1 MTADVIQVKGNQLIL
16 QVHVQPRSSKNAWG
30 RLLKDGENEWIQ
42 LKITS
47 PPVDG
52 AANKAC
58 IQIIAKEFKTAK
70 SNVRILQGEKSR
82 YKVFQIRD
90 YNEDKLREFL
100 KSKLPV
106 DIN

>member
-1 MTADVIQVKGNQLIL
+1 MVANVIQIKDNQLRL

-30 RLLKDGENEWIQ
+30 RLFKDGDNEWIQ

-58 IQIIAKEFKTAK
+58 IKVIAKEFKTAK
-70 SNVRILQGEKSR
+70 SNVQIVQGEKSR
-82 YKVFQIRD
+82 YKVFWVSD
-90 YNEDKLREFL
+90 YNGEKLQEFL
-100 KSKLPV
+100 KSKLPAG
-106 DIN
+106 IS